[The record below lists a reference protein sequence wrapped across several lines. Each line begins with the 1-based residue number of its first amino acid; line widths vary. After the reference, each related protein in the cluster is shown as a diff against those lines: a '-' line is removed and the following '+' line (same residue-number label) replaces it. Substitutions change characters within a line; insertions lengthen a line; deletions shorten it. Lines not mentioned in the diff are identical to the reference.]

1 MKIIKQGYG
10 VRLYFKF
17 VLNKPKQMRGPTY
30 IYTPL
35 KTYLKWAS
43 MEVFMCPLINK
54 VFYQTFKL
62 QMNYVL
68 NTISLR
74 MS

>member
-10 VRLYFKF
+10 ARLYFKF
-17 VLNKPKQMRGPTY
+17 VLNKLKQIEGPTS

-54 VFYQTFKL
+54 VSYETFKL

-68 NTISLR
+68 STISLR